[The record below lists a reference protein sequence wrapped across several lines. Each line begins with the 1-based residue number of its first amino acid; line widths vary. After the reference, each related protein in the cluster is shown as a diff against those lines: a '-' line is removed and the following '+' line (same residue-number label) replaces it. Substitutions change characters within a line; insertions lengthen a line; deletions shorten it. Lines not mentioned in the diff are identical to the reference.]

1 MCGRFTLKTPVAAI
15 RRQLSLFS
23 LTSSNPVLSRV
34 RPRYNIAPNDKVLV
48 IRCADTEAGA
58 RKDQAIPAV
67 ELVEMHWGTVVSSPS
82 HNNKTIINTR
92 INTRIETLIENQQFR
107 TTPLPRHC
115 LIVADGYYEWK
126 NTDGNKIPHYFYRTK
141 GRLFLFAGM
150 WECRGLAPQTLQ
162 DAVDSCT
169 IITRPANKWT
179 AQIHDRMPAIL
190 DMTTGFD
197 WLVNSQALAEVQ
209 QSFEAPPAD
218 WLNMHTVHT
227 RVNRVGFDH
236 PSCVEPMNFHRQKS
250 LF

>member
-1 MCGRFTLKTPVAAI
+1 MCGRFTLKTPVSAI
-15 RRQLSLFS
+15 HRQLSLFS
-23 LTSSNPVLSRV
+23 LSSNNLVLSRA

-58 RKDQAIPAV
+58 RKNQANPAV
-67 ELVEMHWGTVVSSPS
+67 ELVEMQWGTVVSSPS

-92 INTRIETLIENQQFR
+92 VETLTEDPQFR
-107 TTPLPRHC
+107 TAPIPQRC

-126 NTDGNKIPHYFYRTK
+126 NTEGNKIPHYFYRTDQ
-141 GRLFLFAGM
+141 RLFLFAGI
-150 WECRGLAPQTLQ
+150 WACRGLAPRTLQ
-162 DAVDSCT
+162 DAVDCCT

-179 AQIHDRMPAIL
+179 AQIHDRMPAML
-190 DMTTGFD
+190 DMTTGLD
-197 WLVNSQALAEVQ
+197 WLVNNQTLQEVQ
-209 QSFEAPPAD
+209 QSLKAPPED

-236 PSCVEPMNFHRQKS
+236 SSCVDPVDFHRQNP